1 MRIDIIM
8 PISGLSK
15 EELENRHKNLLS
27 YASPGTEIRL
37 IQTRNTPKSVE
48 SQAEMELAGAG
59 ILEQIVRSSKDGADA
74 LIIWGGHD
82 PSLNAA
88 RELTSIPVLGPG
100 MASMH
105 LASMLAE
112 RFSLLVQLPNVVD
125 LARRQVRE
133 LGLESKCVGVYPVGI
148 QVLKLGR
155 PESFSLIRDTAV
167 KSIVD
172 GADAI
177 CFGCMAMND
186 HAEKLA
192 QNLSESHPGV
202 IVIPPGR
209 TVIRAAELIVDLNV
223 SHSKRS
229 YPYPTKEVV
238 FPPLRCSR

>member
-1 MRIDIIM
+1 MRIDVIM
-8 PISGLSK
+8 LISGLGK
-15 EELENRHKNLLS
+15 EELESRRRTLLS

-37 IQTRNTPKSVE
+37 IQTKNAPKSVE
-48 SQAEMELAGAG
+48 SQAEMELAASG
-59 ILEQIVRSSKDGADA
+59 ILEQIVRSTQEGADA

-82 PSLNAA
+82 PSLKAA

-105 LASMLAE
+105 LASILAE

-133 LGLESKCVGVYPVGI
+133 LGLESKCVGVYSVGVP
-148 QVLKLGR
+148 VLKLGK

-167 KSIVD
+167 KSIED

-192 QNLSESHPGV
+192 KNLSEFHSGV
-202 IVIPPGR
+202 IVIPPGKA
-209 TVIRAAELIVDLNV
+209 VIRVSELIVDLGI

-229 YPYPTKEVV
+229 YPNPPKGLI
-238 FPPLRCSR
+238 FPS

>member
-8 PISGLSK
+8 LISGLSK
-15 EELENRHKNLLS
+15 EEIENRRRILLS

-37 IQTRNTPKSVE
+37 IQTRNAPKSVE
-48 SQAEMELAGAG
+48 SQAEMELAAAG
-59 ILEQIVRSSKDGADA
+59 ILEQTVRSSKDGADA

-82 PSLNAA
+82 PSLKAA

-148 QVLKLGR
+148 PVLKLGKL
-155 PESFSLIRDTAV
+155 ESFSRIRATAV
-167 KSIVD
+167 KSIED

-209 TVIRAAELIVDLNV
+209 AVIRVAELFVNLSI
-223 SHSKRS
+223 SHSRRS
-229 YPYPTKEVV
+229 YPKPPKEVA
-238 FPPLRCSR
+238 FPP